1 MLKELKKY
9 LPENILFYNEPLKLH
24 STFRIGGPADLLV
37 TPSDDDQLFV
47 LFDFINKNNIKY
59 IVIGNGSNILFSDL
73 GFRGIVIKMCS
84 NYSGIFFEDSDDDKV
99 LLKAKSGTLLSK
111 LSYYAC
117 ENSLT
122 GLEFAAGIPGNVGG
136 AVLMNAG
143 AYDGEISYVL
153 KESTFFDINNLSFGT
168 KKYNEHDFSYRHS
181 SYEEDGFLIL
191 SATFLLKK
199 SNKEEIANKI
209 KELNNRRISKQPL
222 EFPSAGSTFKRPVG
236 YFAGKLI
243 EDAGLKG
250 YSIGGAMVSEKHCGF
265 VINTGNATCEDVLN
279 VIKYVK
285 DTVFEKFG
293 VLLET
298 EVKIVEA

>member
-37 TPSDDDQLFV
+37 TPSDDDQLIV

-117 ENSLT
+117 ENRLT

-199 SNKEEIANKI
+199 GNKEEIANKI

-285 DTVFEKFG
+285 NTVFEKFG